1 MKRVWKIIGITLGS
15 LLGVVLLVLGVALW
29 LVFTPERLTPIVR
42 QVADKIITAEHEVGQ
57 VELTFFSTFPDF
69 GLRAEGLTIV
79 NPVEGAQSD
88 TLLSAP
94 EVVATVDVMAF
105 LRDENL
111 IVKELSLRDAIMNAY
126 LSADG
131 KTNFDVFA
139 LSEDTTAT
147 EDTTAFA
154 LPFKGLQV
162 DKLALEARTITL
174 VDEADTLSASLYG
187 TSVAATV
194 GGWDDILLVLSA
206 PDVSA
211 TMGGTQY
218 ADHLCVSATLPI
230 GLNMSQQAG
239 TPAHPDKGEAVAVK
253 TNAPIVLS
261 VNEFTL
267 TLSGM
272 VSLGDSIALDAQA
285 SLDDWQITPL
295 LALLPSS
302 LTDDLLR
309 DITVDGRVSLAA
321 DVKGL
326 YGEGVMPMVDAE
338 IALADGTGKYRGLPY
353 TLENVGLVAD
363 AHIDLNDSTASRVH
377 IRSLAANTLNTSVEA
392 QGDVSELMGDM
403 LLDLRLKADVSLP
416 DIAYFL
422 PETLH
427 ADGQVGGSLAAKIRL
442 SDLTAMRLEKGRI
455 SGDLRL
461 RDIVVQMDS
470 ISAQLPDTRLRLQLP
485 NPKPSRK
492 QVGWL
497 YAELQPDSVALDM
510 TGTLAATLG
519 KASMLVE
526 TNDIMASDVLCAA
539 VDITSPA
546 TLHAAMD
553 SLDATV
559 HAPQLTAYAAYD
571 TRDTTAIPTL
581 EASLA
586 FADLQAVYT
595 DIHAHLKGS
604 SLSAKVSRTK
614 RDKSAPRLSAALAT
628 AGVQAEIGKDIAVT
642 TDSLCLEAAARY
654 NSKGDNLLLQWNPRL
669 NISLNNGVAQLPDML
684 PMPVYIPQITFAYS
698 NKQCEIAQSQ
708 IRLGNSDFALSGE
721 VKNIGK
727 WMRKKAVLEGE
738 LNFVSEKTDVNELLA
753 LFSAE
758 EDAPADTTM
767 VRSPD
772 SSSLNAENDA
782 LTAGET
788 PASPE
793 VASEEAEP
801 FLVPKDIDLA
811 LNTHIKEARFFD
823 ETAHNLKGRI
833 YVRNGI
839 LVLEEVGFVCD
850 AARMQL
856 TAMYKTPRRDH
867 IYVGLDYHMLDVDI
881 HELIHLIP
889 QIDSM
894 MPMLRSFK
902 GKAEFHLAAETFTNA
917 KYELKP
923 STIRGAASL
932 FAKDLVVLDN
942 ETFSKISK
950 LLLFNKKT
958 ENKIDSISAEMT
970 IYKKE
975 IDVYPLCVSLDNYM
989 VALGGRHNLDMTF
1002 NYDINVLSPIYL
1014 GVNVSGNLDDLNIK
1028 LAKCKYAQDFKP
1040 LFHRKVDTQT
1050 AELRAMIRKSMQK
1063 NVKPETTEQ

>member
-15 LLGVVLLVLGVALW
+15 LLGVVLLVISVALW
-29 LVFTPERLTPIVR
+29 LVFTPKRLTPIVR

-111 IVKELSLRDAIMNAY
+111 IVKELSLHEAVVNAY
-126 LSADG
+126 LSANG

-139 LSEDTTAT
+139 LPEDTTAD
-147 EDTTAFA
+147 EDTTAFV

-162 DKLALEARTITL
+162 DKLSIEARGITL
-174 VDEADTLSASLYG
+174 VDEADSLSASLFG

-230 GLNMSQQAG
+230 GVS
-239 TPAHPDKGEAVAVK
+239 KREATVVK

-267 TLSGM
+267 TLSGR
-272 VSLGDSIALDAQA
+272 VSLNDSIALDTQA
-285 SLDDWQITPL
+285 SLANWQISSL
-295 LALLPSS
+295 LMLLPSS
-302 LTDDLLR
+302 LTEDLLR
-309 DITVDGRVSLAA
+309 DITVDGSVSLNAHVQGMCG
-321 DVKGL
+321 DS
-326 YGEGVMPMVDAE
+326 VMPVVDAE
-338 IALADGTGKYRGLPY
+338 IALSDGMGRYSGLPY

-363 AHIDLNDSTASRVH
+363 AHIDLNDSTASRLH
-377 IRSLAANTLNTSVEA
+377 IRSLAANTLSSSVEA
-392 QGDVSELMGDM
+392 QGDVSELMDDM

-427 ADGQVGGSLAAKIRL
+427 ADGHVGGNVSAKIRL
-442 SDLTAMRLEKGRI
+442 SDLTAMRLAKGRI

-461 RDIVVQMDS
+461 RDIAVQNDS
-470 ISAQLPDTRLRLQLP
+470 LSVQLPDTKLGLQIP

-497 YAELQPDSVALDM
+497 YAEIQPDSLSLDM
-510 TGTLAATLG
+510 MSMLTATLG
-519 KASMLVE
+519 HASMQVE
-526 TNDIMASDVLCAA
+526 TNDILSSNVLCATVDVASEA
-539 VDITSPA
+539 V
-546 TLHAAMD
+546 LHAAMD
-553 SLDATV
+553 SIEATV
-559 HAPQLTAYAAYD
+559 LAPRLTAYAAYD

-581 EASLA
+581 EANLA

-604 SLSAKVSRTK
+604 SLAANLSRTK

-628 AGVQAEIGKDIAVT
+628 AGVQAEIGSDIAMT
-642 TDSLCLEAAARY
+642 TDSLRIEAAARY
-654 NSKGDNLLLQWNPRL
+654 NSKGNNLLLQWNPRL
-669 NISLNNGVAQLPDML
+669 NISLSNGVVQLPEML

-698 NKQCEIAQSQ
+698 NKLCEIAQSQ

-727 WMRKKAVLEGE
+727 WLRKKAVLEGE
-738 LNFVSEKTDVNELLA
+738 LNFVSEKTDVNEMLA

-758 EDAPADTTM
+758 EEEET
-767 VRSPD
+767 
-772 SSSLNAENDA
+772 
-782 LTAGET
+782 LTAGATVGADTEEPRPLPPSPQAGRGSS

-801 FLVPKDIDLA
+801 FLVPKDVDLA
-811 LNTHIKEARFFD
+811 LNTHIKEAHFFD
-823 ETAHNLKGRI
+823 ETAHDLKGRI

-942 ETFSKISK
+942 ETFSQISK

-970 IYKKE
+970 LYKKE

-1014 GVNVSGNLDDLNIK
+1014 GVNVSGNLDDLKIK

-1040 LFHRKVDTQT
+1040 LFHGKVDTQT
-1050 AELRAMIRKSMQK
+1050 MELRTMIRQSMQK
-1063 NVKPETTEQ
+1063 NVK

>member
-1 MKRVWKIIGITLGS
+1 MMKRVWKIIGITLGS
-15 LLGVVLLVLGVALW
+15 LLGVVLLVISVALW
-29 LVFTPERLTPIVR
+29 LVFTPKRLTPIVR

-79 NPVEGAQSD
+79 NPMVGAQSD

-105 LRDENL
+105 LRDKNL
-111 IVKELSLRDAIMNAY
+111 VVKELSLREAVVNAY
-126 LSADG
+126 MSVDG

-139 LSEDTTAT
+139 LPEDTTAD
-147 EDTTAFA
+147 EDTTAFV

-162 DKLALEARTITL
+162 DKLSIEARGITL
-174 VDEADTLSASLYG
+174 VDEADSLSASLFG

-230 GLNMSQQAG
+230 GVS
-239 TPAHPDKGEAVAVK
+239 KREATVVK

-272 VSLGDSIALDAQA
+272 VSLGDSIALDTQA
-285 SLDDWQITPL
+285 SLANWQISPL

-302 LTDDLLR
+302 LTEDLLR
-309 DITVDGRVSLAA
+309 DITVDGSVSLNAH
-321 DVKGL
+321 VQGM
-326 YGEGVMPMVDAE
+326 YGDSVMPVVDAE
-338 IALADGTGKYRGLPY
+338 IALSDGTGKYSGLPY

-363 AHIDLNDSTASRVH
+363 AHIDLNDSTASRLH
-377 IRSLAANTLNTSVEA
+377 IRSLAANTLSSSVEA

-416 DIAYFL
+416 DVAYYL

-427 ADGQVGGSLAAKIRL
+427 ADGHVGGNVAAKIRL
-442 SDLTAMRLEKGRI
+442 SDLTAMRLAKGRI

-461 RDIVVQMDS
+461 RDIAVQNDS
-470 ISAQLPDTRLRLQLP
+470 LSVQLPDTRLGLQIP

-497 YAELQPDSVALDM
+497 YAEIQPDSLSLDM
-510 TGTLAATLG
+510 TSLLTATLG
-519 KASMLVE
+519 HASMQVE
-526 TNDIMASDVLCAA
+526 TNDILSSNVLCVTVDVASEA
-539 VDITSPA
+539 V
-546 TLHAAMD
+546 LHAAMD
-553 SLDATV
+553 SIEATV
-559 HAPQLTAYAAYD
+559 LAPRLTAYAAYD

-581 EASLA
+581 EANLA

-604 SLSAKVSRTK
+604 SLAANLSRTK
-614 RDKSAPRLSAALAT
+614 RDKSAPRFSAALAT
-628 AGVQAEIGKDIAVT
+628 AGVQAEIGSDIAMT
-642 TDSLCLEAAARY
+642 TDSLRIEAAARY
-654 NSKGDNLLLQWNPRL
+654 NSKGNNLLLQWNPRL
-669 NISLNNGVAQLPDML
+669 NISLSNGVAQLPEKL

-698 NKQCEIAQSQ
+698 NKLCEIAQSQ

-727 WMRKKAVLEGE
+727 WLRKKAVLEGE
-738 LNFVSEKTDVNELLA
+738 LSFVSEKTDVNELLS

-758 EDAPADTTM
+758 DEET
-767 VRSPD
+767 
-772 SSSLNAENDA
+772 

-788 PASPE
+788 PSSPE

-801 FLVPKDIDLA
+801 FLVPKDVDLA
-811 LNTHIKEARFFD
+811 LNTHIKEAHFFD
-823 ETAHNLKGRI
+823 ETAHDLKGRI

-839 LVLEEVGFVCD
+839 LALEEVGFVCD

-970 IYKKE
+970 LYKKE

-1014 GVNVSGNLDDLNIK
+1014 GVNVSGNLDDLKIK

-1040 LFHRKVDTQT
+1040 LFHGKVDTQT
-1050 AELRAMIRKSMQK
+1050 AELRTMIRQSMQK
-1063 NVKPETTEQ
+1063 NVK

>member
-15 LLGVVLLVLGVALW
+15 LLGVVLLVISVALW
-29 LVFTPERLTPIVR
+29 LVFTPKRLTPIVR
-42 QVADKIITAEHEVGQ
+42 QVADKIITAEHDVGQ

-79 NPVEGAQSD
+79 NPMVGAQCD

-111 IVKELSLRDAIMNAY
+111 IVKELSLREAVVNAY
-126 LSADG
+126 LSANG

-139 LSEDTTAT
+139 LPEDTTAD
-147 EDTTAFA
+147 EDTTAFV

-162 DKLALEARTITL
+162 DKLSIEARGITL
-174 VDEADTLSASLYG
+174 VDEADSLSASLFG

-230 GLNMSQQAG
+230 GVS
-239 TPAHPDKGEAVAVK
+239 KREATVVK

-272 VSLGDSIALDAQA
+272 VSLGDSIALDTQA
-285 SLDDWQITPL
+285 SLANWQISSL
-295 LALLPSS
+295 LMLLPSS
-302 LTDDLLR
+302 LTEDLLR
-309 DITVDGRVSLAA
+309 DITVDGSVSLNAH
-321 DVKGL
+321 VQGV
-326 YGEGVMPMVDAE
+326 YGDSVMPVVDAE
-338 IALADGTGKYRGLPY
+338 IALSDGMGRYSGLPY

-363 AHIDLNDSTASRVH
+363 AHIDLNDSTASRLH
-377 IRSLAANTLNTSVEA
+377 IRSLAANTLSSSVEA
-392 QGDVSELMGDM
+392 QGDVSELMDDM

-427 ADGQVGGSLAAKIRL
+427 ADGHVGGNVAAKIRL
-442 SDLTAMRLEKGRI
+442 SDLTAMRLAKGRI

-461 RDIVVQMDS
+461 RDIAVQNDS
-470 ISAQLPDTRLRLQLP
+470 LSVQLPDTRLGLQIP

-497 YAELQPDSVALDM
+497 YAEIQPDSLSLDM
-510 TGTLAATLG
+510 TGMLTATLG
-519 KASMLVE
+519 HASMQVE
-526 TNDIMASDVLCAA
+526 TNDILSSNVLCATVDVASEA
-539 VDITSPA
+539 V
-546 TLHAAMD
+546 LHAAMD
-553 SLDATV
+553 SIEATV
-559 HAPQLTAYAAYD
+559 LAPRLTAYAAYD

-581 EASLA
+581 EANLA

-604 SLSAKVSRTK
+604 SLAANLSRTK
-614 RDKSAPRLSAALAT
+614 RDKSAPRFSAALAT
-628 AGVQAEIGKDIAVT
+628 AGVQAEIGSDIAMT
-642 TDSLCLEAAARY
+642 TDSLRIEAAARY
-654 NSKGDNLLLQWNPRL
+654 NSKGNNLLLQWNPRL
-669 NISLNNGVAQLPDML
+669 NISLSNGVAQLPEML

-698 NKQCEIAQSQ
+698 NKLCEIAQSQ

-727 WMRKKAVLEGE
+727 WLRKKAVLEGE

-758 EDAPADTTM
+758 ED
-767 VRSPD
+767 VS
-772 SSSLNAENDA
+772 
-782 LTAGET
+782 LTARDTIG
-788 PASPE
+788 ASPE

-801 FLVPKDIDLA
+801 FLVPKDVDLA
-811 LNTHIKEARFFD
+811 LNTHIKEAHFFD
-823 ETAHNLKGRI
+823 ETAHDLKGRI

-942 ETFSKISK
+942 ETFSRISK

-970 IYKKE
+970 LYKKE

-1014 GVNVSGNLDDLNIK
+1014 GVNVSGNLDDLKIK

-1040 LFHRKVDTQT
+1040 LFHGKVDTQT
-1050 AELRAMIRKSMQK
+1050 AELRTMIRQSMQK
-1063 NVKPETTEQ
+1063 NVK

>member
-1 MKRVWKIIGITLGS
+1 MKRFWKIIGITLGS
-15 LLGVVLLVLGVALW
+15 LLGVVLLVISVALW
-29 LVFTPERLTPIVR
+29 LVFTPKRLTPIVR

-79 NPVEGAQSD
+79 NPMVGAQCD

-105 LRDENL
+105 LRDKNL
-111 IVKELSLRDAIMNAY
+111 VVKELSLREAVVNAY
-126 LSADG
+126 MSVNG

-139 LSEDTTAT
+139 LPEDTITD
-147 EDTTAFA
+147 EDTTAFT
-154 LPFKGLQV
+154 LPFKDLRV
-162 DKLALEARTITL
+162 DKLAMEARAITL
-174 VDEADTLSASLYG
+174 VDEADSLSASLFG

-194 GGWDDILLVLSA
+194 GGWDDIMLVLSA
-206 PDVSA
+206 LDVSA
-211 TMGGTQY
+211 TMGGTKY

-230 GLNMSQQAG
+230 GLNKSQPRQVG
-239 TPAHPDKGEAVAVK
+239 THSDKGNAIAVK

-267 TLSGM
+267 TLSGR
-272 VSLGDSIALDAQA
+272 VSLGDSIALDAKA
-285 SLDDWQITPL
+285 SLDDWQIAPL
-295 LALLPSS
+295 LALLPPS
-302 LTDDLLR
+302 LMGDLLR
-309 DITVDGRVSLAA
+309 DITVDGSVSLNAH
-321 DVKGL
+321 VQGV
-326 YGEGVMPMVDAE
+326 YGDSVMPVVDAE
-338 IALADGTGKYRGLPY
+338 IALSDGMGRYSGLPY
-353 TLENVGLVAD
+353 TLKNVGLVAD
-363 AHIDLNDSTASRVH
+363 AHIDLNDSTASRLH
-377 IRSLAANTLNTSVEA
+377 IRSLTANTLNTSVEA
-392 QGDVSELMGDM
+392 QGDVSELMSDM

-416 DIAYFL
+416 DVAYFL

-427 ADGQVGGSLAAKIRL
+427 ADGQVGGNVAAKIRL
-442 SDLTAMRLEKGRI
+442 SDLTAMQLSRGRI

-461 RDIVVQMDS
+461 RDITVQMDS
-470 ISAQLPDTRLRLQLP
+470 LTAQLPDTRLRLQLP

-497 YAELQPDSVALDM
+497 YAELQPDSLSVDM

-519 KASMLVE
+519 KASMQVE
-526 TNDIMASDVLCAA
+526 TNDILSSDVLCAA

-553 SLDATV
+553 SLDATIC
-559 HAPQLTAYAAYD
+559 APQLTAYAAYD

-581 EASLA
+581 EASLT
-586 FADLQAVYT
+586 FTDLQAVYT

-604 SLSAKVSRTK
+604 SLAANLSRTK

-628 AGVQAEIGKDIAVT
+628 ASVQAEIGSDIAMT
-642 TDSLCLEAAARY
+642 TDSLRIEAAARY
-654 NSKGDNLLLQWNPRL
+654 NSKGNNLLLQWNPRL
-669 NISLNNGVAQLPDML
+669 NISLSNGVAQLPEML

-698 NKQCEIAQSQ
+698 NKLCEIAQSQ

-727 WMRKKAVLEGE
+727 WLRKKAVLKGE

-758 EDAPADTTM
+758 E
-767 VRSPD
+767 
-772 SSSLNAENDA
+772 EEEI

-801 FLVPKDIDLA
+801 FLVPKDVDLA
-811 LNTHIKEARFFD
+811 LNTHIKEAHFFD
-823 ETAHNLKGRI
+823 ETAHDLKGRI

-867 IYVGLDYHMLDVDI
+867 IYVGLDYHMQDVDI

-1014 GVNVSGNLDDLNIK
+1014 GVNVSGNLDDLKIK

-1050 AELRAMIRKSMQK
+1050 AELRTLIRQSMQK
-1063 NVKPETTEQ
+1063 NVKIDNK

>member
-15 LLGVVLLVLGVALW
+15 LLGVVLLVIGVALW

-42 QVADKIITAEHEVGQ
+42 QVADEVITCEHEIGE

-79 NPVEGAQSD
+79 NPTEGAQSD

-111 IVKELSLRDAIMNAY
+111 IVKELSLRDAAVNAY

-162 DKLALEARTITL
+162 DKLALEARCITL
-174 VDEADTLSASLYG
+174 VDEADSLAASLYG

-211 TMGGTQY
+211 TMGGMPY
-218 ADHLCVSATLPI
+218 ADHLCVSASLPI
-230 GLNMSQQAG
+230 GLSKKE
-239 TPAHPDKGEAVAVK
+239 TVSVK

-261 VNEFTL
+261 VNEFTI
-267 TLSGM
+267 TLSGT
-272 VSLGDSIALDAQA
+272 VALGDSLSVDAKA
-285 SLDDWQITPL
+285 SLDDWQIAPL

-302 LTDDLLR
+302 LTGDLLR
-309 DITVDGRVSLAA
+309 DITVDGSVSLAA

-326 YGEGVMPMVDAE
+326 YGEGVMPVVEAQ
-338 IALADGTGKYRGLPY
+338 IALADGMGKYSGLPY
-353 TLENVGLVAD
+353 TLENVGLLAD

-377 IRSLAANTLNTSVEA
+377 IRSLTATTRHTSVEA

-403 LLDLRLKADVSLP
+403 LLDLRLNADVSLP

-422 PETLH
+422 PETLR
-427 ADGQVGGSLAAKIRL
+427 ADGQVGGSMAAKIRL
-442 SDLTAMRLEKGRI
+442 SDLTAMRLSRGRI

-461 RDIVVQMDS
+461 RDLDVQMDS
-470 ISAQLPDTRLRLQLP
+470 LRAQLPDTRLRLQMP

-497 YAELQPDSVALDM
+497 YAELQPDSLSVDM

-519 KASMLVE
+519 KASMQVE
-526 TNDIMASDVLCAA
+526 TNDLLSSDVLCAA
-539 VDITSPA
+539 VDIISPA
-546 TLHAAMD
+546 TLHASMD

-559 HAPQLTAYAAYD
+559 QSPRLKAYAAYD
-571 TRDTTAIPTL
+571 TRDTMAIPTL

-595 DIHAHLKGS
+595 DIQAHLKGS
-604 SLSAKVSRTK
+604 SLSANLSRTK

-628 AGVQAEIGKDIAVT
+628 AGVQAAIGSDIALT

-669 NISLNNGVAQLPDML
+669 NIALTNGVAQLPDML
-684 PMPVYIPQITFAYS
+684 PMPLYIPQITFAYS
-698 NKQCEIAQSQ
+698 NKLCNIAQSQ

-727 WMRKKAVLEGE
+727 WMRKKALLEGE

-758 EDAPADTTM
+758 EEETTPGAQASSPAM
-767 VRSPD
+767 V
-772 SSSLNAENDA
+772 AENTPSA
-782 LTAGET
+782 TARDTIGT
-788 PASPE
+788 SP
-793 VASEEAEP
+793 SEKEAEP
-801 FLVPKDIDLA
+801 FLVPKDVDLA

-894 MPMLRSFK
+894 MPMLRYFK

-942 ETFSKISK
+942 ETFSQISK

-1014 GVNVSGNLDDLNIK
+1014 GVNVSGNLDDLKIK

-1050 AELRAMIRKSMQK
+1050 AELRTMIRQSMQK
-1063 NVKPETTEQ
+1063 NVKPETNEP

>member
-1 MKRVWKIIGITLGS
+1 MKRIWKIIGITLGS
-15 LLGVVLLVLGVALW
+15 LLGVVLLVISVALW
-29 LVFTPERLTPIVR
+29 LVFTPKRLTPIVR

-79 NPVEGAQSD
+79 NPMVGAQCD

-111 IVKELSLRDAIMNAY
+111 VVKELSLHEAVVNAY
-126 LSADG
+126 LSANG

-139 LSEDTTAT
+139 LPEDTTAD
-147 EDTTAFA
+147 EDTTAFV

-162 DKLALEARTITL
+162 DKLSIEARGITL
-174 VDEADTLSASLYG
+174 VDEADSLSASLFG

-230 GLNMSQQAG
+230 GVS
-239 TPAHPDKGEAVAVK
+239 KREATVVK

-272 VSLGDSIALDAQA
+272 VSLGDSIALDTQA
-285 SLDDWQITPL
+285 SLANWQISSL
-295 LALLPSS
+295 LMLLPSS
-302 LTDDLLR
+302 LTEDLLR
-309 DITVDGRVSLAA
+309 DITVDGSVSLNAH
-321 DVKGL
+321 VQGM
-326 YGEGVMPMVDAE
+326 YGDSVMPVVDAE
-338 IALADGTGKYRGLPY
+338 IALSDGMGRYSGLPY

-363 AHIDLNDSTASRVH
+363 AHIDLNDSTASRLH

-427 ADGQVGGSLAAKIRL
+427 ADGHVGGNVAAKIRL
-442 SDLTAMRLEKGRI
+442 SDLTAMRLAKGRI

-461 RDIVVQMDS
+461 RDIAVQNDS
-470 ISAQLPDTRLRLQLP
+470 LSVQLPDTRLGLQIP

-497 YAELQPDSVALDM
+497 YAEIQPDSLSLDM
-510 TGTLAATLG
+510 TGMLTATLG
-519 KASMLVE
+519 HASMQVE
-526 TNDIMASDVLCAA
+526 TNDILSSNVLCATVDVASEA
-539 VDITSPA
+539 V
-546 TLHAAMD
+546 LHAAMD
-553 SLDATV
+553 SIEATV
-559 HAPQLTAYAAYD
+559 LAPRLTAYAAYD

-581 EASLA
+581 EANLA

-604 SLSAKVSRTK
+604 SLAANLSRTK
-614 RDKSAPRLSAALAT
+614 RDKSAPRFSAALAT
-628 AGVQAEIGKDIAVT
+628 AGVQAEIGSDIAMT
-642 TDSLCLEAAARY
+642 TDSLRIEAAARY

-669 NISLNNGVAQLPDML
+669 NISLSNGVAQLPELL

-698 NKQCEIAQSQ
+698 NKLCEIAQSQ

-727 WMRKKAVLEGE
+727 WLRKKAVLEGE
-738 LNFVSEKTDVNELLA
+738 LNFVSEKTDVNEMLA

-758 EDAPADTTM
+758 EEDTQASTPTETAD
-767 VRSPD
+767 S
-772 SSSLNAENDA
+772 
-782 LTAGET
+782 T
-788 PASPE
+788 PAESIE
-793 VASEEAEP
+793 TIGKENTTAEP
-801 FLVPKDIDLA
+801 FLVPKDVDLA
-811 LNTHIKEARFFD
+811 LNTHIKEAHFFD
-823 ETAHNLKGRI
+823 ETAHDLKGRI

-970 IYKKE
+970 LYKKE

-1014 GVNVSGNLDDLNIK
+1014 GVNVSGNLDDLKIK

-1040 LFHRKVDTQT
+1040 LFHGKVDTQT
-1050 AELRAMIRKSMQK
+1050 MELRTMIRQSMQK
-1063 NVKPETTEQ
+1063 NVK

>member
-1 MKRVWKIIGITLGS
+1 MKRVWKIIDITLGS
-15 LLGVVLLVLGVALW
+15 LLGVVLLVISVALW
-29 LVFTPERLTPIVR
+29 LVFTPKRLTPIVR
-42 QVADKIITAEHEVGQ
+42 QVADKIITAEHDVGQ

-79 NPVEGAQSD
+79 NPMVGAQCD

-111 IVKELSLRDAIMNAY
+111 VVKELSLHEAVVNAY
-126 LSADG
+126 LTANG

-139 LSEDTTAT
+139 LPEDTTAD
-147 EDTTAFA
+147 EDTTAFV

-162 DKLALEARTITL
+162 DKLSIEARGITL
-174 VDEADTLSASLYG
+174 VDEADSLSASLFG

-230 GLNMSQQAG
+230 GVS
-239 TPAHPDKGEAVAVK
+239 KREATVVK

-272 VSLGDSIALDAQA
+272 VSLGDSIALDTQA
-285 SLDDWQITPL
+285 SLANWQISPL

-302 LTDDLLR
+302 LTADLLR
-309 DITVDGRVSLAA
+309 DITVDGSVSLNAH
-321 DVKGL
+321 VQGV
-326 YGEGVMPMVDAE
+326 YGDSVMPVVDAE
-338 IALADGTGKYRGLPY
+338 IALSDGMGRYSGLPY

-363 AHIDLNDSTASRVH
+363 AHIDLNDSTASRLH
-377 IRSLAANTLNTSVEA
+377 IRSLAANTLSSSVEA

-416 DIAYFL
+416 DVAYFL

-427 ADGQVGGSLAAKIRL
+427 ADGQVGGRLAAKIRL
-442 SDLTAMRLEKGRI
+442 SDLTAMRLAKGRI

-461 RDIVVQMDS
+461 RDIVVQNDS
-470 ISAQLPDTRLRLQLP
+470 LSVQLPDARLGLQIP
-485 NPKPSRK
+485 NPKSSRK

-497 YAELQPDSVALDM
+497 YAEIQPDSLSLDM
-510 TGTLAATLG
+510 TGMLTATLG
-519 KASMLVE
+519 HASMQVE
-526 TNDIMASDVLCAA
+526 TNDILSSNVLCATVDVASEA
-539 VDITSPA
+539 V
-546 TLHAAMD
+546 LHAAMD
-553 SLDATV
+553 SIEATV
-559 HAPQLTAYAAYD
+559 LAPRLTAYAAYD
-571 TRDTTAIPTL
+571 TRDTTAIPTM
-581 EASLA
+581 EANLA

-604 SLSAKVSRTK
+604 SLAANLSRTK
-614 RDKSAPRLSAALAT
+614 RDKSAPRFSAALAT
-628 AGVQAEIGKDIAVT
+628 AGVQAEIGSDIAMT
-642 TDSLCLEAAARY
+642 TDSLRIEAAARY
-654 NSKGDNLLLQWNPRL
+654 NSKGNNLLLQWNPRL
-669 NISLNNGVAQLPDML
+669 NISLSNGVAQLPEML

-698 NKQCEIAQSQ
+698 NKLCEIAQSQ

-727 WMRKKAVLEGE
+727 WLRKKAVLEGE
-738 LNFVSEKTDVNELLA
+738 LNFVSEKTDVNEMLA

-758 EDAPADTTM
+758 EEDTQAST
-767 VRSPD
+767 PT
-772 SSSLNAENDA
+772 E
-782 LTAGET
+782 TANST
-788 PASPE
+788 PAESTE
-793 VASEEAEP
+793 TIGKENTTVEP
-801 FLVPKDIDLA
+801 FLVPKDVDLA
-811 LNTHIKEARFFD
+811 LNTHIKEAHFFD
-823 ETAHNLKGRI
+823 ETAHDLKGRI

-942 ETFSKISK
+942 ETFSRISK

-970 IYKKE
+970 LYKKE

-1014 GVNVSGNLDDLNIK
+1014 GVNVSGNLDDLKIK

-1040 LFHRKVDTQT
+1040 LFHGKVDTQT
-1050 AELRAMIRKSMQK
+1050 AELRTMIRQSMQK
-1063 NVKPETTEQ
+1063 NVK